1 LGDAAN
7 GAAKAWR
14 ETGALPDDLSLLR
27 SFLFFE
33 QRRYRHFDGEPKG
46 RSRAYIDAL
55 LTAIAEL
62 SGGTVPDPP
71 DPLP

>member
-1 LGDAAN
+1 M
-7 GAAKAWR
+7 
-14 ETGALPDDLSLLR
+14 R